1 MVKRIE
7 DNLPKTMEITG
18 DKGITLQ
25 DVYEGKNT
33 IEDFVAQLSV
43 EELAQI
49 VRGEGMSNPRV
60 TQVQLQ
66 LLVEFQ
72 MHYLIMEFL
81 QRVVQMDQVVLDM
94 MEKLHSFQL
103 VQFFQLHGMLR

>member
-7 DNLPKTMEITG
+7 DNLPKTMELTG

-60 TQVQLQ
+60 TQGTASAFGG
-66 LLVEFQ
+66 FQ

-81 QRVVQMDQVVLDM
+81 QRVVQMDQW
-94 MEKLHSFQL
+94 S
-103 VQFFQLHGMLR
+103 